1 MCAASFGT
9 DLVLR
14 ISRIGSKSKGLFSFL
29 LCFFDCDAGLG
40 LSIAEKMITENH
52 T

>member
-29 LCFFDCDAGLG
+29 LCFIDCDAGHGKPHLM
-40 LSIAEKMITENH
+40 KDR
-52 T
+52 